1 MMFLN
6 LLANTKS
13 VELKKMLLTLKKYT
27 HKNMLQNI
35 CYKFYKCDNY

>member
-13 VELKKMLLTLKKYT
+13 VELKKNVINFKKIHSQEHVTKYLLQV
-27 HKNMLQNI
+27 LQM
-35 CYKFYKCDNY
+35 